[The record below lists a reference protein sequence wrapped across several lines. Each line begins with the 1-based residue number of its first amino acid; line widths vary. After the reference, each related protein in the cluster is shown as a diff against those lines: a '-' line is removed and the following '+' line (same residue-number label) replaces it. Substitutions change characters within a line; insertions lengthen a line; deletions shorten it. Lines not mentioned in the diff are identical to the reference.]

1 MELINKITIDMVRKG
16 AAPILYAVQ
25 GESYT
30 RVIEAKLFQNGYP
43 VNTEN
48 TAISFAYKK
57 PDGTSGWYDTLPNGE
72 SAATKIDG
80 GVSVKLAPQVLTVAG
95 IVDCVIRLETID
107 GSARATTFNLS
118 IDVAEDPAANKLESD
133 NYYSVQNWD
142 DVNNK
147 FSEIEKD
154 IERIESQGGGGGG
167 GIGVNG
173 TTFYPNVSADGV
185 ISWTN
190 DGGKENPEPVNL
202 VTAVISALPV
212 YNGEVVE

>member
-30 RVIEAKLFQNGYP
+30 RTIEAKLFQNGYP
-43 VNTEN
+43 VDTEN
-48 TAISFAYKK
+48 TTISFAYKK

-72 SAATKIDG
+72 PAATKIDG

-95 IVDCVIRLETID
+95 IVDCVIRLETIE

-118 IDVAEDPAANKLESD
+118 IDVAEDPSANKLESD

-154 IERIESQGGGGGG
+154 IERIESQGGIGGAVIDDENISADKTWSSQKIDGIVGNIESALDELHNYAQGLINGGG
-167 GIGVNG
+167 
-173 TTFYPNVSADGV
+173 A
-185 ISWTN
+185 
-190 DGGKENPEPVNL
+190 
-202 VTAVISALPV
+202 
-212 YNGEVVE
+212 

>member
-43 VNTEN
+43 VDTEN

-80 GVSVKLAPQVLTVAG
+80 GVSVILAPQVLTVAG

-118 IDVAEDPAANKLESD
+118 IDVAEDPATNKLESD

-147 FSEIEKD
+147 FSEIEED

-167 GIGVNG
+167 GSGVNG